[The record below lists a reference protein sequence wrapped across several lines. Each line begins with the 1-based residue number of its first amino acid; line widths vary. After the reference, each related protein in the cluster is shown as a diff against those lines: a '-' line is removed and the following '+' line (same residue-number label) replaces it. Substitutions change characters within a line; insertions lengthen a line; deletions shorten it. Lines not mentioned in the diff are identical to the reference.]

1 MEYREII
8 EGRES
13 FKVYTIGRVRR
24 MEDHVELE
32 VDEPF
37 RSALMALDG
46 FSHVIVVWW
55 VDQVD
60 PEEART
66 VLTCEPPYAPG
77 HLTGV
82 FACRAEYR
90 PNPIA
95 FTPCRIMSV
104 DVEGGLVRINDVD
117 ALDGS
122 PIIDLKAYFPVLD
135 RVRDANIPDYL
146 EGWPEWLPDNGI
158 GLEY

>member
-1 MEYREII
+1 MDYEDTYR
-8 EGRES
+8 GRES
-13 FKVYTIGRVRR
+13 FTVYTIGRVRR
-24 MEDHVELE
+24 KEGHVDLE

-37 RSALMALDG
+37 RPALKQLDR

-55 VDQVD
+55 VDQLD
-60 PEEART
+60 QRNART
-66 VLTCEPPYAPG
+66 RLTCEPPYAKG

-95 FTPCRIMSV
+95 MTPSRMLSV
-104 DVEGGLVRINDVD
+104 DMEAGVVRVNDLD

-122 PIIDLKAYFPVLD
+122 PLIDLKAYFPVLD
-135 RVRDANIPDYL
+135 RVRDATIPDYL
-146 EGWPEWLPDNGI
+146 EGWPEWLPEEGI
-158 GLEY
+158 GLEE

>member
-1 MEYREII
+1 MELGELSNGRDAFTLYR
-8 EGRES
+8 
-13 FKVYTIGRVRR
+13 IGTVSRG
-24 MEDHVELE
+24 DGHVDLV

-37 RSALMALDG
+37 RPALKQLDK

-60 PEEART
+60 PEQART
-66 VLTCEPPYAPG
+66 QLTCEPPYAAG

-95 FTPCRIMSV
+95 FTPCRILSV
-104 DVEGGLVRINDVD
+104 DEEAGVVRVNDVD

-122 PIIDLKAYFPVLD
+122 PIVDLKAYFPVLD
-135 RVRDANIPDYL
+135 RVRDASIPDYL
-146 EGWPEWLPDNGI
+146 EGWPEWLPDDGV

>member
-1 MEYREII
+1 MDFEELS
-8 EGRES
+8 EGRDPFS
-13 FKVYTIGRVRR
+13 VYPIGRVRR
-24 MEDHVELE
+24 KEGHVDLE
-32 VDEPF
+32 IDEVF
-37 RSALMALDG
+37 RPALRQLEK
-46 FSHVIVVWW
+46 FSHVIVIWW

-60 PEEART
+60 QEEGRT
-66 VLTCEPPYAPG
+66 LLTCEPPYAEG

-95 FTPCRIMSV
+95 MTPCKVLSI
-104 DVEGGLVRINDVD
+104 DEGKGVVRINNVD

-122 PIIDLKAYFPVLD
+122 PILDLKAYFPVLD
-135 RVRDANIPDYL
+135 RVKDASIPDYL
-146 EGWPEWLPDNGI
+146 VGWPEWLPDEGI

>member
-1 MEYREII
+1 MELEDLT
-8 EGRES
+8 EGRQAFS
-13 FKVYTIGRVRR
+13 VYAIGHVRR
-24 MEDHVELE
+24 GDGTVDLE

-37 RSALMALDG
+37 RPALRQLDK
-46 FSHVIVVWW
+46 FSHVILVWW
-55 VDQVD
+55 VDQLD
-60 PEEART
+60 EREART
-66 VLTCEPPYAPG
+66 LLTCEPPYAEG

-95 FTPCRIMSV
+95 MTPCKILSV
-104 DVEGGLVRINDVD
+104 DEDEGIVRVNDVD

-135 RVRDANIPDYL
+135 RVRDASIPDYL
-146 EGWPEWLPDNGI
+146 VGWPEWLPEDGI

>member
-1 MEYREII
+1 MSNEVLN
-8 EGRES
+8 EGREA
-13 FKVYTIGRVRR
+13 FQVHPIGYVRR
-24 MEDHVELE
+24 KGSHVELE
-32 VDEPF
+32 IEERF
-37 RSALMALDG
+37 RPGLKQLDK

-55 VDQVD
+55 VHELEG
-60 PEEART
+60 EEPRT
-66 VLTCEPPYAPG
+66 TLTCEPPYAEG

-95 FTPCRIMSV
+95 MTPCKILSV
-104 DVEGGLVRINDVD
+104 DEGAGVVTINDVD

-122 PIIDLKAYFPVLD
+122 PILDLKAYFPVLD
-135 RVRDANIPDYL
+135 RVKEAHIPDYL
-146 EGWPEWLPDNGI
+146 VGWPEWLPEDGI

>member
-1 MEYREII
+1 MEFQDLS
-8 EGRES
+8 EGREAYS
-13 FKVYTIGRVRR
+13 VYPIGKVRR
-24 MEDHVELE
+24 GDGHVDLAI
-32 VDEPF
+32 DEPF
-37 RSALMALDG
+37 RPALKQLDK

-55 VDQVD
+55 VDRIDQED
-60 PEEART
+60 GRT
-66 VLTCEPPYAPG
+66 LLTCEPPYAEG

-95 FTPCRIMSV
+95 FTPCRILSV
-104 DVEGGLVRINDVD
+104 DEARGIVRVNDVD

-135 RVRDANIPDYL
+135 RVRDAHIPDYL
-146 EGWPEWLPDNGI
+146 VGWPEWLPEEGI
-158 GLEY
+158 GLEH